1 MASLTPATNVIVII
15 LTQNKT
21 ELKTKSPTVIP
32 FMQFLNG
39 FRNFYHNS
47 LIIKLWLKYNLKI
60 ILYNQRQN
68 TNMIGF
74 PSVYPRHHRASS
86 CIKFVAFRLE
96 HHRKSISWAGVFDLN
111 RKSTQKKKLASIVL
125 FLLKGLVFLT
135 FLFFCSFF
143 LLLRKLRVFFMKHFF
158 CCCKSCA
165 MMPSGGS
172 QVDIADICR
181 SGGLIQLLQAFPAG
195 ASLCL
200 LLLL

>member
-1 MASLTPATNVIVII
+1 
-15 LTQNKT
+15 
-21 ELKTKSPTVIP
+21 
-32 FMQFLNG
+32 MQFLNG

-68 TNMIGF
+68 ANMIGF

-96 HHRKSISWAGVFDLN
+96 HHRKSISWAGVFDLKN

>member
-111 RKSTQKKKLASIVL
+111 RKSTQKKKTSKHCSFSFKRACVFNIFVL
-125 FLLKGLVFLT
+125 
-135 FLFFCSFF
+135 LFFFSAFKKIEGFFHEAFF
-143 LLLRKLRVFFMKHFF
+143 LLL
-158 CCCKSCA
+158 
-165 MMPSGGS
+165 
-172 QVDIADICR
+172 
-181 SGGLIQLLQAFPAG
+181 
-195 ASLCL
+195 
-200 LLLL
+200 

>member
-1 MASLTPATNVIVII
+1 
-15 LTQNKT
+15 
-21 ELKTKSPTVIP
+21 
-32 FMQFLNG
+32 MQFLNG

-68 TNMIGF
+68 ANMIGF

-96 HHRKSISWAGVFDLN
+96 HHRKSISWAGVFDLKN
-111 RKSTQKKKLASIVL
+111 RKSTQKKKKLASIVL